1 MEKIKKDTGITLQGQ
16 KRKNRL
22 DLKGIIPYVSL
33 IKEMQDQWGP
43 VSKNLPQEYHSL
55 RKDAIAAMEL
65 RRHHNLR

>member
-1 MEKIKKDTGITLQGQ
+1 MGKVKKDIGITHQGQ
-16 KRKNRL
+16 RRKNRL

-55 RKDAIAAMEL
+55 LKDAIAVMEL
-65 RRHHNLR
+65 QRHHNLR

>member
-1 MEKIKKDTGITLQGQ
+1 MGKVKKDTGITLQGQ

-22 DLKGIIPYVSL
+22 DLKGITRYVSL

-55 RKDAIAAMEL
+55 LKDAIAVMEL
-65 RRHHNLR
+65 QRHHNRR